1 MPESRPRLV
10 VSSGDPAGI
19 GPEVTIKA
27 LARPEVA
34 ALADLVVSG
43 DPALIETTAAQLRL
57 PAPRVEPAGDAG
69 GVEPGRLS
77 AAAGHAAV
85 AAIERGLELVRS
97 GRADALVTAPIN
109 KEALRLAGYP
119 WPGHTELLADLTQTA
134 EVRMLLTSDRLRVV
148 HVTTHRSLRSAIEAA
163 TKDRVLKTIQL
174 AHDAGQSLG
183 FPTPRIGVAGLNP
196 HAGEGGLFG
205 DEEQREIAPA
215 VDAARNQG
223 IDVSGPWP
231 ADTLF
236 WRAAAGEFDLVVAM
250 YHDQGHVPVKL
261 SGFDEGVNVT
271 LGLPILRTSVDHGTA
286 FDIAG
291 RGVARWQSMAAAIRV
306 AAEMV
311 ARDRDRASGV
321 G

>member
-1 MPESRPRLV
+1 VAKPRLV
-10 VSSGDPAGI
+10 VSSGDPAGV
-19 GPEVTIKA
+19 GPEVTVKA
-27 LARPEVA
+27 LAQPEVA
-34 ALADLVVSG
+34 ALADIVVTG
-43 DPALIETTAAQLRL
+43 DRQLIERTAHDLDL
-57 PAPRVEPAGDAG
+57 PTPPIAPAGDAS

-77 AAAGHAAV
+77 ADAGRAAV
-85 AAIERGLELVRS
+85 AAIERAVELVQA
-97 GRADALVTAPIN
+97 GEADAIVTAPIN
-109 KEALRLAGYP
+109 KEALKLAGFP
-119 WPGHTELLADLTQTA
+119 WPGHTELLADLTDTK
-134 EVRMLLTSDRLRVV
+134 EVRMLLTTDRLRVV

-163 TKDRVLKTIQL
+163 TMPRVLKTIEL
-174 AHDAGQSLG
+174 AHEAGLRLG
-183 FPTPRIGVAGLNP
+183 FDPPRIGVAGLNP

-215 VDAARNQG
+215 VEAARKEK

-236 WRAAAGEFDLVVAM
+236 WRAANGEFDLVIAM

-261 SGFDEGVNVT
+261 SGFDEGVNVS

-311 ARDRDRASGV
+311 ARDPRRRTGV